1 MGFLRLE
8 GKVAD
13 IGKIEHVRALMLSLI
28 HILYTEALGCA
39 LYDGLHLIEVSG
51 SLLDRNHVIQI
62 TVSYTHLDVYKRQV
76 EFELDEV
83 DPVLP
88 DEVLELSSPSTFTS
102 GWSFAHEAR

>member
-1 MGFLRLE
+1 MPDPVPPVE
-8 GKVAD
+8 VEPVPVDVVEEPTDEPVPVAACD
-13 IGKIEHVRALMLSLI
+13 EIP
-28 HILYTEALGCA
+28 
-39 LYDGLHLIEVSG
+39 
-51 SLLDRNHVIQI
+51 LD
-62 TVSYTHLDVYKRQV
+62 V

>member
-1 MGFLRLE
+1 MPDPVPPVE
-8 GKVAD
+8 VEPVPVDVVEEPTDEPVPIAD
-13 IGKIEHVRALMLSLI
+13 CDEIP
-28 HILYTEALGCA
+28 
-39 LYDGLHLIEVSG
+39 
-51 SLLDRNHVIQI
+51 LD
-62 TVSYTHLDVYKRQV
+62 V

>member
-1 MGFLRLE
+1 
-8 GKVAD
+8 
-13 IGKIEHVRALMLSLI
+13 MLDPVPLVVVEPVPVDVVEEPTDEPVPVTDCDEI
-28 HILYTEALGCA
+28 P
-39 LYDGLHLIEVSG
+39 
-51 SLLDRNHVIQI
+51 LD
-62 TVSYTHLDVYKRQV
+62 V

>member
-1 MGFLRLE
+1 MPDPVPPAE
-8 GKVAD
+8 VEPVPVDVVEEPTDEPVPVAD
-13 IGKIEHVRALMLSLI
+13 CDEIP
-28 HILYTEALGCA
+28 
-39 LYDGLHLIEVSG
+39 
-51 SLLDRNHVIQI
+51 LD
-62 TVSYTHLDVYKRQV
+62 V

>member
-1 MGFLRLE
+1 MPDPVPPVEVEPVPVDVVEEPTDEPVR
-8 GKVAD
+8 VAD
-13 IGKIEHVRALMLSLI
+13 CDEIP
-28 HILYTEALGCA
+28 
-39 LYDGLHLIEVSG
+39 
-51 SLLDRNHVIQI
+51 LD
-62 TVSYTHLDVYKRQV
+62 V

>member
-1 MGFLRLE
+1 MLDPVPLVVVE
-8 GKVAD
+8 PVPVDVVEEPTDEPVPVAD
-13 IGKIEHVRALMLSLI
+13 CDEIP
-28 HILYTEALGCA
+28 
-39 LYDGLHLIEVSG
+39 
-51 SLLDRNHVIQI
+51 LD
-62 TVSYTHLDVYKRQV
+62 V

>member
-1 MGFLRLE
+1 MLDPVPLVVVE
-8 GKVAD
+8 PVPVDVVEEPTDEPVPVAD
-13 IGKIEHVRALMLSLI
+13 CEEIP
-28 HILYTEALGCA
+28 
-39 LYDGLHLIEVSG
+39 
-51 SLLDRNHVIQI
+51 LD
-62 TVSYTHLDVYKRQV
+62 V

>member
-1 MGFLRLE
+1 MPDP
-8 GKVAD
+8 VPP
-13 IGKIEHVRALMLSLI
+13 V
-28 HILYTEALGCA
+28 
-39 LYDGLHLIEVSG
+39 EVEPVPVDVVEEPTDEPVPVTDCDEIP
-51 SLLDRNHVIQI
+51 LD
-62 TVSYTHLDVYKRQV
+62 V

>member
-1 MGFLRLE
+1 
-8 GKVAD
+8 
-13 IGKIEHVRALMLSLI
+13 MLDLVPLVVVEPVPVDVVEEPTDEPVPVTDCDEI
-28 HILYTEALGCA
+28 P
-39 LYDGLHLIEVSG
+39 
-51 SLLDRNHVIQI
+51 LD
-62 TVSYTHLDVYKRQV
+62 V